1 MRPPRSATTTAV
13 RLPAVLLVVLAA
25 AATYAFL
32 RYPTYP
38 NYDSLTAL
46 LWARDL
52 LDGNAPAF
60 DSYRAPTQ
68 HPLLLPVGLLLAPLG
83 DLGARLFVALTIA
96 GLLALVVAAYRLG
109 LAAAGVLCGLLAAAI
124 IASRLNLALLASI
137 GFLDL
142 PYCALVAWAAV
153 LETRRPRC
161 GRPVWILLTLAGLL
175 RPEAWLLAGLY
186 GLWLALPALGRRDVG
201 AVVRS
206 VAPAAI
212 APVVWAIVDLAVTGD
227 PLFSFH
233 HTDALAAELRR
244 DRGTLELP
252 WLMVRL
258 LSEVL
263 KPPLMVAA
271 VGGIAA
277 AVALRNRALLLPAVL
292 VVVTCAT
299 YLLIAGGG
307 LATVYRYLLN
317 AAVGLAVFAAFAL
330 AGWATVDRSRALRL
344 RWMVPALALL
354 VLGAGYTAVRT
365 SPAKATAELRERVRI
380 REDLVAVLR
389 DPAVTRARACGP
401 LTVPTH
407 KLLAE
412 VRWILELPQGGVT
425 ARSDPAQPPQ
435 RSGVAIIIDRRI
447 ARRPAL
453 DVLEVGRDGTQTQ
466 VPPRGFVPVAGNR
479 RFAAYASCDPQAPAR
494 RSGPGPGRT

>member
-1 MRPPRSATTTAV
+1 MGTHTSTLVR
-13 RLPAVLLVVLAA
+13 RLPALCFAVLAGA
-25 AATYAFL
+25 AFVAFL
-32 RYPTYP
+32 RHPTYP

-52 LDGNAPAF
+52 LDGQTPAF

-96 GLLALVVAAYRLG
+96 GLLALVAAAHRLG
-109 LAAAGVLCGLLAAAI
+109 VAAAGTLCGLLAGAI
-124 IASRLNLALLASI
+124 IASRLNLSLLASI

-153 LETRRPRC
+153 VEVGRPRA

-175 RPEAWLLAGLY
+175 RPEGWLLAGLY
-186 GLWLALPALGRRDVG
+186 GLWMAWPAWQRSRRFDT
-201 AVVRS
+201 VVRAVWPAA
-206 VAPAAI
+206 VAPLIWAAL
-212 APVVWAIVDLAVTGD
+212 DLAVTGD

-233 HTDALAAELRR
+233 HTDALAAELGRER
-244 DRGTLELP
+244 ATLELP

-258 LSEVL
+258 LAEVL
-263 KPPLMVAA
+263 KPPLLVAGLVGVGAA
-271 VGGIAA
+271 VVLRVRPL
-277 AVALRNRALLLPAVL
+277 AVPGVLAL
-292 VVVTCAT
+292 VTCAT

-317 AAVGLAVFAAFAL
+317 AAVALAVFAAFAL
-330 AGWATVDRSRALRL
+330 AGWTTIDRSRALRL

-354 VLGAGYTAVRT
+354 VVGAGYTAVRT
-365 SPAKATAELRERVRI
+365 SPAKAVAELRERAHI
-380 REDLVAVLR
+380 REDLVALLT

-412 VRWILELPQGGVT
+412 ARWILDLPQDGVT
-425 ARSDPAQPPQ
+425 ARSDPAQPRQ
-435 RSGVAIIIDRRI
+435 RTGVAIIIDRRI
-447 ARRPAL
+447 ERRPAL
-453 DVLEVGRDGTQTQ
+453 DVYEVGRDGFAAQL
-466 VPPRGFVPVAGNR
+466 PPRGFVPVAGNR
-479 RFAAYASCDPQAPAR
+479 RFAAYASCDPGAPAR
-494 RSGPGPGRT
+494 RTGPGPGRT